1 VRNFLTIFLIV
12 LLFPL
17 VGGTDSTPNLLK
29 ETRLIRRVYL
39 EVLSVPPTPIEMEWY
54 LVYNKDSYLTALNH
68 VIKERARRDA
78 GYPTIKM
85 KSYYETDL
93 FKNKTPE
100 KLPKEVL
107 HFIIKYQ
114 VGGVND
120 TLESC
125 ISKMIDNAIVVADNH
140 PVDGFDYL
148 AECLINRTLSMKEA
162 NDLLKEYR
170 KYSNERE
177 GYQTVFNKL
186 IEFEDFLFN

>member
-1 VRNFLTIFLIV
+1 MRNFLTIFLIV

-17 VGGTDSTPNLLK
+17 VGGTDSTANLLK
-29 ETRLIRRVYL
+29 ETRLIRKVYL
-39 EVLSVPPTPIEMEWY
+39 EVLNLPPTPIEMEWY
-54 LVYNKDSYLTALNH
+54 LVYNKDSYFTALNH
-68 VIKERARRDA
+68 VIKERSKREA

-125 ISKMIDNAIVVADNH
+125 INKMIDNAMVVADNH

-148 AECLINRTLSMKEA
+148 SECLMNRTLSMKEA

-170 KYSNERE
+170 KYSSERE
-177 GYQTVFNKL
+177 GYQAVFNKL